1 MFDRLGDIM
10 YAMGDNENTTT
21 HLIKQFI
28 EEFKEEKTFI
38 NYFLKTWCHDETR
51 IGKFVGTFNFFCIF
65 LFTRFNLLFLVN
77 NIFLCFLV

>member
-1 MFDRLGDIM
+1 MFDILGGIM

-51 IGKFVGTFNFFCIF
+51 IGKFVSTLIFFYV
-65 LFTRFNLLFLVN
+65 LVFT
-77 NIFLCFLV
+77 

>member
-51 IGKFVGTFNFFCIF
+51 IGKFFSTLKKNCV
-65 LFTRFNLLFLVN
+65 LVFTRFSLLFLVDN
-77 NIFLCFLV
+77 KFL